1 MKFLDMFFKKKQQ
14 EDDIVIVGDKR
25 TVLNKSV
32 YCELIWE
39 ENNPRV
45 IRLYG
50 YNLIENKKTLCSNNI
65 FHGKDYQSTQPSEYI
80 YVPRIL
86 YDIDWDFIFKNKL
99 ELKSFKIIF
108 KNYMEYTR
116 EYTVIIECI
125 NYRNKKVADTFS
137 STIKVFINPFELT
150 DNINK
155 FFRYAEKYK

>member
-25 TVLNKSV
+25 TVLNKSI

-39 ENNPRV
+39 ENTPRV

-99 ELKSFKIIF
+99 ELKSFKITF